1 MEYTLQIIK
10 EYEIILQEDITLDK
24 ERISGISRLDIAKER
39 LAKQEALLAQLR
51 ADV

>member
-1 MEYTLQIIK
+1 MEYTIN
-10 EYEIILQEDITLDK
+10 EMDEIIRKEDIVLEKD
-24 ERISGISRLDIAKER
+24 RISRISRLDIAKER